1 MIKSYKHDRMIFP
14 LNFGLEKIGLPL
26 ILTSGRK
33 KNVCFLIDTGSTH
46 NTLFSFV
53 YEHFKDDFRII
64 EENQETMGIESR
76 FQESI
81 TVEGTF
87 NFEGTEYTSTFA
99 VVKANDRITQ
109 LQEDTGVQLHGI
121 LGIHF
126 LIENKWKIDFEK
138 MIVTCH

>member
-1 MIKSYKHDRMIFP
+1 MRFP

-26 ILTSGRK
+26 ILTSGKK

-53 YEHFKDDFRII
+53 YENFKDDFRII
-64 EENQETMGIESR
+64 EENQETKGIESR

-87 NFEGTEYTSTFA
+87 NFDGTEYTSTFA
-99 VVKANDRITQ
+99 VVKANDTITQ

-121 LGIHF
+121 LGIPF
-126 LIENKWKIDFEK
+126 LMENNWIIDFEK
-138 MIVTCH
+138 MIVTCP

>member
-1 MIKSYKHDRMIFP
+1 MRFS
-14 LNFGLEKIGLPL
+14 LNFGIEKTGMPL

-64 EENQETMGIESR
+64 EENQKTMVIEGR
-76 FQESI
+76 FQEST
-81 TVEGTF
+81 TVEGTL

-99 VVKANDRITQ
+99 VVKANDTITQ

-121 LGIHF
+121 LGSPF
-126 LIENKWKIDFEK
+126 LKENKWKIDFEK
-138 MIVTCH
+138 MIVTCP

>member
-1 MIKSYKHDRMIFP
+1 MIFP

-64 EENQETMGIESR
+64 EENQETMGLEGR
-76 FQESI
+76 FQEST

-99 VVKANDRITQ
+99 VVKANDMITQ

-126 LIENKWKIDFEK
+126 LMENNWKIDFEK
-138 MIVTCH
+138 KVVTCP

>member
-1 MIKSYKHDRMIFP
+1 MIFP

-64 EENQETMGIESR
+64 EENQETMGIEGR
-76 FQESI
+76 FQEST

-99 VVKANDRITQ
+99 VVKANDMITQ

-126 LIENKWKIDFEK
+126 LMENNWKIDFEK
-138 MIVTCH
+138 KVVICP

>member
-1 MIKSYKHDRMIFP
+1 MHIIKIIFP

-64 EENQETMGIESR
+64 EENQETMGLEGR
-76 FQESI
+76 FQESTI
-81 TVEGTF
+81 VEGTF

-99 VVKANDRITQ
+99 VVKANDMITQ

-126 LIENKWKIDFEK
+126 LMENNWKIDFEK
-138 MIVTCH
+138 KVVTCP

>member
-1 MIKSYKHDRMIFP
+1 MRFS
-14 LNFGLEKIGLPL
+14 LNFGIEKTGMPL

-64 EENQETMGIESR
+64 EENQKTMGIESR
-76 FQESI
+76 FQEST

-87 NFEGTEYTSTFA
+87 NFDGTEYTSTFE
-99 VVKANDRITQ
+99 VVKANDAIAKI
-109 LQEDTGVQLHGI
+109 QEETGVQLHGI
-121 LGIHF
+121 LGVPF
-126 LIENKWKIDFEK
+126 LMENRF
-138 MIVTCH
+138 

>member
-1 MIKSYKHDRMIFP
+1 MRFP
-14 LNFGLEKIGLPL
+14 LNFGIEKIGLPL

-33 KNVCFLIDTGSTH
+33 KNVCFLIDTGSIH

-64 EENQETMGIESR
+64 EENKETMGIESR

-99 VVKANDRITQ
+99 VVKANDMITQ

-121 LGIHF
+121 LGIPF
-126 LIENKWKIDFEK
+126 LMENNWKIDFEK
-138 MIVTCH
+138 KVVTCL

>member
-1 MIKSYKHDRMIFP
+1 MRFS
-14 LNFGLEKIGLPL
+14 LNFGIEKTGMPL
-26 ILTSGRK
+26 ILTSGKK

-64 EENQETMGIESR
+64 EEDQKTMGIESR
-76 FQESI
+76 FQDST

-87 NFEGTEYTSTFA
+87 NFDGTEYTSTFE
-99 VVKANDRITQ
+99 VVKANDAIVKI
-109 LQEDTGVQLHGI
+109 QEETGVQLHGI
-121 LGIHF
+121 LGIPF
-126 LIENKWKIDFEK
+126 LMENKWKIDFEK

>member
-1 MIKSYKHDRMIFP
+1 MIFP

-99 VVKANDRITQ
+99 VVKANDTITQ

>member
-1 MIKSYKHDRMIFP
+1 MFP

-87 NFEGTEYTSTFA
+87 NFEGTEYTSIFE
-99 VVKANDRITQ
+99 VVKANDTITQ
-109 LQEDTGVQLHGI
+109 LQEETGVQLHGI
-121 LGIHF
+121 LGIPF
-126 LIENKWKIDFEK
+126 LMENKWKIDFEK
-138 MIVTCH
+138 MIVTCP

>member
-1 MIKSYKHDRMIFP
+1 MIFP

-33 KNVCFLIDTGSTH
+33 KNVCFLIDTCSTH
-46 NTLFSFV
+46 NMLFSFV

-64 EENQETMGIESR
+64 EENQETMGIEGR
-76 FQESI
+76 FQEST

-99 VVKANDRITQ
+99 VVKANDMITQ

-121 LGIHF
+121 LGIPF
-126 LIENKWKIDFEK
+126 LMENNWKIDFEK
-138 MIVTCH
+138 KVVTCP

>member
-1 MIKSYKHDRMIFP
+1 MRFS
-14 LNFGLEKIGLPL
+14 LNFGIEKTGMPL

-53 YEHFKDDFRII
+53 YEHFKDEFRII
-64 EENQETMGIESR
+64 EEEQKTTGIESR
-76 FQESI
+76 FQKST

-87 NFEGTEYTSTFA
+87 NFDGTEYTSTFE
-99 VVKANDRITQ
+99 VVKANDAIAKI
-109 LQEDTGVQLHGI
+109 QEETGVQLHGI
-121 LGIHF
+121 LGIPF
-126 LIENKWKIDFEK
+126 LMENKWKIDFEK

>member
-1 MIKSYKHDRMIFP
+1 MIFP

-46 NTLFSFV
+46 NMLFSFV

-64 EENQETMGIESR
+64 EENQETMGIEGR
-76 FQESI
+76 FQEST

-87 NFEGTEYTSTFA
+87 NFEGTEYTSTFS
-99 VVKANDRITQ
+99 VVKANDMITQ

-121 LGIHF
+121 LGIPF
-126 LIENKWKIDFEK
+126 LMENNWKIDFEK
-138 MIVTCH
+138 KVVTCP

>member
-1 MIKSYKHDRMIFP
+1 MIFS

-64 EENQETMGIESR
+64 EEKQETMGIEGR
-76 FQESI
+76 FQEST

-99 VVKANDRITQ
+99 VVKANDMITQ

-126 LIENKWKIDFEK
+126 LMENNWKIDFEK
-138 MIVTCH
+138 KVVTCP

>member
-1 MIKSYKHDRMIFP
+1 MIFP

-99 VVKANDRITQ
+99 VVKANDTITQ

-138 MIVTCH
+138 MIVTCP

>member
-1 MIKSYKHDRMIFP
+1 MIFS

-64 EENQETMGIESR
+64 EENQETMGIEGR
-76 FQESI
+76 FQEST

-99 VVKANDRITQ
+99 VVKANDMITQ

-126 LIENKWKIDFEK
+126 LMENNWKIDFEK
-138 MIVTCH
+138 KVVICH